1 MELLDS
7 RRLTGPNVLT
17 DDPAAIIDVRLGED
31 ERAGFVAAWREQAQ
45 RMLDAVGWT
54 ASRLCERRVTGGVS
68 LGFTAPVDALY
79 AATDLNDWAFEAAS
93 RRLRDEPEPPL
104 EAAAGHLAEAIA
116 RERRPRLLELVDAA
130 RARDLPVL
138 LDDDAVSIGYGRRSR
153 TWPIADLPTLEGV
166 PWETLGEI
174 PVGLVTGTNGK
185 TTTVRLA
192 AAMLRAAGLR
202 AGLSSTDQIAVDDE
216 ILEQGDYSGPGGAR
230 AVLRDPRVDAAVLE
244 TARGGLL
251 RRGTAMTRARAAVV
265 TNIAADHLD
274 DFGVSD
280 LEALADIKW
289 LVTRPLGT
297 RGIAV
302 LNAEDPRLVAR
313 AADLAGPVSWFSR
326 NPAHPVLAAHRA
338 AGGVCWTVD
347 DGRFLRTGPDGKVA
361 LCAVAEAPVT
371 LGGSALHNVSNCLA
385 AAALA
390 HALGVCDEAIAEAL
404 RRTTDRANPGRCNLF
419 AVGGA
424 TVLVDFAHNPH
435 GVDALAPVVEHY
447 GSQRR
452 ILVLGQA
459 GDRGDEAIRKLARA
473 AWRLRPDRLVLKE
486 MGHYARGRQPG
497 EVAGILRESFVAAGA
512 DPAGIE
518 YVEGELDAV
527 RAAIALARPGDLVVA
542 LVHEDVTAVV
552 ELVERLAASG
562 A

>member
-17 DDPAAIIDVRLGED
+17 DEPAAIIDVRVGE
-31 ERAGFVAAWREQAQ
+31 EKRADFVAAWREQA
-45 RMLDAVGWT
+45 RRALDAVGWT
-54 ASRLCERRVTGGVS
+54 RSRLCERRVTGGVS
-68 LGFTAPVDALY
+68 LGFTAPADALY
-79 AATDLNDWAFEAAS
+79 AATDLNDWAFDAAA
-93 RRLRDEPEPPL
+93 RRCRGEPEPSL
-104 EAAAGHLAEAIA
+104 ETAAGHLADAID
-116 RERRPRLLELVDAA
+116 RERRPGLLELANAA
-130 RARDLPVL
+130 RSRSLPVL
-138 LDDDAVSIGYGRRSR
+138 LDEDAVSIGYGRRSR
-153 TWPIADLPTLEGV
+153 TWPIDDLPV
-166 PWETLGEI
+166 PEAVPGETQGEI

-192 AAMLRAAGLR
+192 AAMVRAAGLR

-230 AVLRDPRVDAAVLE
+230 AVLRDPRVDVAVLE

-289 LVTRPLGT
+289 LVTRPLGED
-297 RGIAV
+297 GVAV

-313 AADLAGPVSWFSR
+313 AADLAGPVSWFSLD
-326 NPAHPVLAAHRA
+326 PAHPVLAAHRA

-347 DGRFLRTGPDGKVA
+347 DGRFLRAGPDGQA
-361 LCAVAEAPVT
+361 HLSAVAEAPVT
-371 LGGSALHNVSNCLA
+371 LGGSATHNVANCLA

-390 HALGVCDEAIAEAL
+390 HALGVSDEAIAEAL
-404 RRTTDRANPGRCNLF
+404 RDTTDRANPGRCNLF
-419 AVGGA
+419 DVAGA
-424 TVLVDFAHNPH
+424 KVLVDFAHNPH
-435 GVDALAPVVEHY
+435 GVGALAPVVENY
-447 GSQRR
+447 GSRRR

-459 GDRGDEAIRKLARA
+459 GDRGDEAIRELAEA
-473 AWRLRPDRLVLKE
+473 AWRLRPDRIVLKE
-486 MGHYARGRQPG
+486 MGHYARGRRPG
-497 EVAGILRESFVAAGA
+497 EVAGILRETFVAAGA
-512 DPAGIE
+512 DPAAID

-527 RAAIALARPGDLVVA
+527 RAAIALTEPGDLVVA
-542 LVHEDVTAVV
+542 LVHEDVAAVV
-552 ELVERLAASG
+552 ELVAGLAANG